1 MKTPDERGVL
11 MQKIIALQHQ
21 QAQELIVLKEQLK
34 LTYESVRPLNF
45 LKATLHDMTTSPQ
58 VKTDLV
64 SGAVNMT
71 SFLLSKNP
79 VLSTFQQPIK
89 KVVATVLKFVFKKFI
104 SPK

>member
-1 MKTPDERGVL
+1 
-11 MQKIIALQHQ
+11 
-21 QAQELIVLKEQLK
+21 
-34 LTYESVRPLNF
+34 
-45 LKATLHDMTTSPQ
+45 MTTSPQ